1 MLKEFLSFRDTYE
14 RYSTYER
21 YRASLVVPGGSA
33 AKNPPAIAFSN
44 YGQRFRT
51 LYRRQRSRPSPRK
64 RNAKRQK
71 SCLMRLYKQL
81 RKEEELKAK
90 EKRKDIPI

>member
-51 LYRRQRSRPSPRK
+51 LYRRQ
-64 RNAKRQK
+64 
-71 SCLMRLYKQL
+71 
-81 RKEEELKAK
+81 
-90 EKRKDIPI
+90 